1 MAVRLE
7 HYMQIEEEVIKR
19 SHWPISILS
28 SIASLVNLF
37 MPLVLVRYLTTE
49 EVGLFKIFFL
59 YLTMVPALSFV
70 SGFLDGIAYWSGQR
84 EHRRRVALQMSA
96 TMMFSVGFLFSL
108 LAILVHEPISQLL
121 QWPESHTLLFAI
133 SLFGAIAGTYLEE
146 SVIAQGRVWFGA
158 LFFSGTEIIRAAV
171 IIIAVIFSPS
181 VTTVLLVHATVSVLK
196 TFLSLI
202 LGARLGLVGLEW
214 DAGIFKEALRYA
226 MPVSGAWVFGI
237 FVAHA
242 DQFILSFY
250 IPPTE
255 FAFYTI
261 GCLLIP
267 PLFIIEHSICRVMIP
282 QLSEAFT
289 AAKSDR
295 AARLYREASENIA
308 FLIIPAVTG
317 MFIFA
322 EPIIELLFT
331 KTYLRAAEYLQI
343 FCFSYLAIIIPFD
356 AVARARAISG
366 WLFKSFVIFSFIS
379 LVLTLALIVP
389 YGAFGALVALLLVRF
404 SMRLYSIR
412 FMRHTVGW
420 SLREM
425 LPLFPLFQFSIVSIG
440 LAIFCELLRTVIS
453 NDLLWFLV
461 GGLFFTGFYFLILSV
476 WKVRRFVSGDVGKRV
491 LMLLPTLG
499 IGGMERMVLQLAT
512 ALSKQGIRV
521 YVFAYDCQPG
531 STYPDLQPEFE
542 KAGISVMKYG
552 KTGKRFFAVAAIWH
566 IVRFIN
572 AHDIQVIHSHNL
584 GSLIHAALVKCISL
598 HPIRIIHT
606 QHSFVHLQEKSRYT
620 FYEKFFSRF
629 ASLLVSVSL
638 ATLEQYKKLGLPEK
652 KLLHIANGIQKPLS
666 SIPDYTG
673 KRASRVDCIEQ
684 LVCDPVIKEKLQSV
698 QDCIWLLNL
707 ARLDSIKGQ
716 KRVLQLWR
724 ELPESLRKESALL
737 FVGPEAEAGF
747 LSGFFAEM
755 NGLPDADRIVYC
767 GSTANPHQWYLHA
780 DVYISGSNFEGMPL
794 GPLEALAHGLPC
806 LLSDIPGHRF
816 LNDHADYFSLHTL
829 SDGVSQLENI
839 CSNLGSTALY
849 DRIQTISKTVI
860 TTYGLEEMA
869 RSYARLYPVR

>member
-1 MAVRLE
+1 
-7 HYMQIEEEVIKR
+7 MQLEEEVIKR

-37 MPLVLVRYLTTE
+37 MPLVLVRYLTTD

-59 YLTMVPALSFV
+59 YLTMVPALSLV
-70 SGFLDGIAYWSGQR
+70 SGFLDGIAYWSGQH
-84 EHRRRVALQMSA
+84 EVRRRVALQMSA
-96 TMMFSVGFLFSL
+96 MMMFSVGFLFSL
-108 LAILVHEPISQLL
+108 MAIIVHEPIAQLL
-121 QWPESHTLLFAI
+121 EWPESHALLFAI

-158 LFFSGTEIIRAAV
+158 LFFSGTEILRAAV
-171 IIIAVIFSPS
+171 IIISVIISPS
-181 VTTVLLVHATVSVLK
+181 VTTVLVVHAAISVLK

-202 LGARLGLVGLEW
+202 IGARLGLVGLEW
-214 DAGIFKEALRYA
+214 DAIIFKEALRYA

-267 PLFIIEHSICRVMIP
+267 PLFILEHSICRVMIP

-289 AAKSDR
+289 AGKSKR

-317 MFIFA
+317 MFVFA
-322 EPIIELLFT
+322 EPIVELLFT

-366 WLFKSFVIFSFIS
+366 WLFKSFVIFSFVS
-379 LVLTLALIVP
+379 LVLTVSLIVP
-389 YGAFGALVALLLVRF
+389 YGAFGALAALLLVRF
-404 SMRLYSIR
+404 SMRMYSIR
-412 FMRHTVGW
+412 FMQRTVGW

-425 LPLFPLFQFSIVSIG
+425 LPLFPLFQFSIVSII
-440 LAIFCELLRTVIS
+440 LAISCEFMRTIIA
-453 NDLLWFLV
+453 NDFLWFLV
-461 GGLFFTGFYFLILSV
+461 GGVFFAGFYFLILSV

-512 ALSKQGIRV
+512 ALSRQGVRV
-521 YVFAYDCQPG
+521 YVFAYDCQPD
-531 STYPDLQPEFE
+531 STYPDLQAEFE
-542 KAGISVMKYG
+542 KAGIPVMKYG
-552 KTGKRFFAVAAIWH
+552 KSGKRFFAVAAIWH

-572 AHDIQVIHSHNL
+572 THDIQVIHSHNL
-584 GSLIHAALVKCISL
+584 GSLIHATLVKCISL

-606 QHSFVHLQEKSRYT
+606 QHSFVHLQDKSRYT
-620 FYEKFFSRF
+620 LYEKLFSRF
-629 ASLLVSVSL
+629 ASVLVSVSL
-638 ATLEQYKKLGLPEK
+638 DTLEQYKKLGLHER
-652 KLLHIANGIQKPLS
+652 KLVHIANGIQEPVS
-666 SIPDYTG
+666 SIPDCRD
-673 KRASRVDCIEQ
+673 KRASRADCIEQ
-684 LVCDPVIKEKLQSV
+684 LVCDPLIKQKLQSL
-698 QDCIWLLNL
+698 QDCIWFLNL

-716 KRVLQLWR
+716 KRVLQLWK
-724 ELPESLRKESALL
+724 ELPASLRKESALL
-737 FVGPEAEAGF
+737 FVGPEAETGF
-747 LSGFFAEM
+747 LNAFFAEIKS
-755 NGLPDADRIVYC
+755 LPDADRIVYC
-767 GSTANPHQWYLHA
+767 GSTTRPDQWYLRA
-780 DVYISGSNFEGMPL
+780 DIYISGSNFEGMPL

-806 LLSDIPGHRF
+806 LLTDIPGHRF
-816 LNDHADYFSLHTL
+816 LNDQAHYFSLHTL
-829 SDGVSQLENI
+829 TDGVSQLENL
-839 CSNLGSTALY
+839 CSKLGSATFD
-849 DRIQTISKTVI
+849 DRIQKIAKAVI
-860 TTYGLEEMA
+860 NTYGIDEMA
-869 RSYARLYPVR
+869 RNYARLYPVR